1 MRWSGGGAGQSLASV
16 SVTGK
21 DDIGIVTNITSIIN
35 KEKNVSLRSISIE
48 SDNGVFRGVLALGV
62 VDTADLARI
71 IKKIST
77 VKGVK
82 NVQRNM

>member
-1 MRWSGGGAGQSLASV
+1 MSP
-16 SVTGK
+16 
-21 DDIGIVTNITSIIN
+21 NITSIIN

>member
-1 MRWSGGGAGQSLASV
+1 M
-16 SVTGK
+16 
-21 DDIGIVTNITSIIN
+21 
-35 KEKNVSLRSISIE
+35 RSISIE